1 MYEKLLTI
9 VYCKQNIICIS
20 NIDFLLKKTSAKVFS
35 KTGKKLE
42 LHDRFPSINIKKMV
56 LRL

>member
-42 LHDRFPSINIKKMV
+42 LHDRFPSINIKN
-56 LRL
+56 